1 MKPITTS
8 SCCSDENEQGTLTVQ
23 QALTNMLGAISE
35 TTGCEQIQLV
45 DAVDRILA
53 ESISSPINVP
63 SHRNSAVDGYA
74 IMQANLAEEN
84 NTSNLKVI
92 AQVVAGHPYEGALKK
107 GEAIQIMTGAQMPDL
122 ADTVIMQEHIERDG
136 DSIRFDAR
144 HSAGQNVR
152 QAGEDIQQGQ
162 TVLSAGIK
170 LTPPQIGL
178 IASLGQSEVR
188 VKTKLSVA
196 VFSTG
201 DEILNIGDAARE
213 GCIYDS
219 NRYSL
224 MAALTKLGCKVLDMG
239 IIPDD
244 PKKLKAVFQLAA
256 QSADIIFT
264 SGGVSVGEAD
274 YTKQVLKETGN
285 INFWKVAIKPG
296 RPIAFGNIDDAIFF
310 GLPGNP
316 VAVMVTFYQ
325 FALPCLQ
332 KLMGLN
338 QPLVNPTIDVKCSH
352 PIRKL
357 SGRSEYQRGT
367 LSQQADGSWLVST
380 TGQQGSG
387 ILRSMSEANAF
398 IILPHERDSV
408 EAGEYVTVQPFIGLF

>member
-35 TTGCEQIQLV
+35 TTSYEQIQLV